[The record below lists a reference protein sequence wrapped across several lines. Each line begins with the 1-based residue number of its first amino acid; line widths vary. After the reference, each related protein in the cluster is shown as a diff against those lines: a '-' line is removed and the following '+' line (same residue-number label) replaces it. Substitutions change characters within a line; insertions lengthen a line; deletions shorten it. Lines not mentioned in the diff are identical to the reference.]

1 MQRERN
7 QKKLDDLRFNKAA
20 IQSQIDQAKELKAE
34 ALEEYKKEKSQVD
47 AVVQRMI
54 GEDREMARIQQQKM
68 EQAQAD
74 MILSVNEKRALLRR
88 QKELEEYEN
97 EMVRQYASQQ
107 QDRLNQI

>member
-1 MQRERN
+1 
-7 QKKLDDLRFNKAA
+7 
-20 IQSQIDQAKELKAE
+20 
-34 ALEEYKKEKSQVD
+34 
-47 AVVQRMI
+47 
-54 GEDREMARIQQQKM
+54 M